1 MSEVDDI
8 DDSGWLDFEL
18 LPEVMHPSMTVT
30 VYLKPG
36 DYVANKGITFGDVY
50 ESSVEEDLK
59 VLYLF
64 CGENSETVVLFQDY
78 SLVVWKR
85 NVIKDR

>member
-1 MSEVDDI
+1 MPKVDDI

-18 LPEVMHPSMTVT
+18 LPEVMNPSMTVT

-36 DYVANKGITFGDVY
+36 DYTANKGITFGDVY
-50 ESSVEEDLK
+50 ESSVQEELK

-64 CGENSETVVLFQDY
+64 CGENSEKVVLVQDY
-78 SLVVWKR
+78 SLVVWNR
-85 NVIKDR
+85 NIIKG